1 MSNSM
6 NAVAPHYMTFSIIIL
21 QSCHGASF
29 ITKIGRQQQKYE
41 IK

>member
-21 QSCHGASF
+21 QSYHSASF
-29 ITKIGRQQQKYE
+29 ITRIGRQQQKYE
-41 IK
+41 MK